1 VKGGKKMRKTF
12 MTVLAIS
19 IVLFASL
26 ALAGQPFG
34 NNWGKWGPKNDLGAW
49 NYITPAKVAEAA
61 KLVKKGKVFNMAL
74 DLKPNMPGWVGRWYR
89 HTFDYILPS
98 LDPKGGAGACDDAI
112 TMHQQYSTQ
121 WDGFPHFMFSGKIY
135 NGHDGAKEITVHGA
149 AKCSIHEWKDKV
161 VTRGVLLDMAKYKGV
176 PNLEKG
182 YIITPADLDGC
193 SKAQN
198 VEVKSGDILCVRT
211 GWMNVLRKLAWPMRG
226 NEPYEVGQPGPG
238 LQACKWIKD
247 KQIAAIAVDNL
258 GVEAIPFDPEG
269 LEKVN
274 DIGFKGF
281 PVHVELLVNQGV
293 ALGEIFDFE
302 ELAKD
307 CAADGVYE
315 FMMVAPPLRI
325 VGGVGS
331 PLSPLAIK

>member
-1 VKGGKKMRKTF
+1 
-12 MTVLAIS
+12 
-19 IVLFASL
+19 
-26 ALAGQPFG
+26 
-34 NNWGKWGPKNDLGAW
+34 
-49 NYITPAKVAEAA
+49 
-61 KLVKKGKVFNMAL
+61 
-74 DLKPNMPGWVGRWYR
+74 
-89 HTFDYILPS
+89 
-98 LDPKGGAGACDDAI
+98 
-112 TMHQQYSTQ
+112 
-121 WDGFPHFMFSGKIY
+121 
-135 NGHDGAKEITVHGA
+135 
-149 AKCSIHEWKDKV
+149 
-161 VTRGVLLDMAKYKGV
+161 MAKYKGV
-176 PNLEKG
+176 ANLEKG

-193 SKAQN
+193 CKAQK
-198 VEVKSGDILCVRT
+198 VEVKPGDILCVRT
-211 GWMNVLRKLAWPMRG
+211 GWMNVLRKMTWPMRG
-226 NEPYEVGQPGPG
+226 NEPYEVGEPGPG

-247 KQIAAIAVDNL
+247 KKVCAIAVDNL

-274 DIGFKGF
+274 DVGFKGF

-315 FMMVAPPLRI
+315 FMMVAPPLKI